1 MLPEKWNKL
10 CLYASVIDEQ
20 NSMQTGE
27 MFFYY
32 FPSGIL
38 RKKQINVYE
47 VPERFGIDE
56 NQYIRFANSL
66 YNTIKKLKKVCVQH
80 GERPWSNITI
90 IIEKHKYKAIYGYED
105 LTACEF
111 DSTEMKTIWVYE
123 NLSEPYESFSKSE
136 RETILRYKQSNKTEK
151 DVFELPLYNKGM
163 NSKLYKVKTLED
175 NVKFV
180 REEKMQEIEEIKT
193 HIPKSQILNMK

>member
-90 IIEKHKYKAIYGYED
+90 IIEKQKYKAR
-105 LTACEF
+105 
-111 DSTEMKTIWVYE
+111 
-123 NLSEPYESFSKSE
+123 P
-136 RETILRYKQSNKTEK
+136 
-151 DVFELPLYNKGM
+151 
-163 NSKLYKVKTLED
+163 
-175 NVKFV
+175 
-180 REEKMQEIEEIKT
+180 
-193 HIPKSQILNMK
+193 